1 MLIVDCG
8 GGTGS
13 TVEPKKLRFDFTY
26 GKPLSN
32 DQLLKV
38 EEWINEAA
46 LSGGETNVQVRKKR
60 RKRSLVGIEI

>member
-1 MLIVDCG
+1 MLIVD

-32 DQLLKV
+32 DQLYKV

-46 LSGGETNVQVRKKR
+46 LSGGETNVQVR
-60 RKRSLVGIEI
+60 RKTPLVGIGI